1 MTILRW
7 LLPSVLPALCA
18 LAIVWRTDK
27 NREPVRI
34 VLGTYLLGIL
44 LSGVSFY
51 LEGKAAHFT
60 GLGVQADVAG
70 EAGALLFLFALV
82 APLRESM
89 KVAAAWPA
97 FKSRHFDEP
106 YDGVVYAS
114 ASALGFAT
122 LENALVLRTHPEGW
136 VWIARTLLAL
146 PAHVFFACLWGWAM
160 GRAKQSRTPSAYFP
174 VLFTMAV
181 GGHGFYIHFIYGRGP
196 GALLAAL
203 PLLLTMGAVSL
214 FIGRDLVR
222 AKNLLVDP
230 KDGRLR
236 AGVTRL
242 GMASIEALSRPPS
255 LKAFREVLQRR
266 RQPLL
271 FRWVFYGIFV
281 TFGAMVVGFASSI
294 VLGHFA
300 HVDFSVVDEHDVST
314 TAPVALLGAGFLAA
328 FPLSG
333 YLIARASAVR
343 TIAEPA
349 ASSALCIGLSL
360 VLMGFVAPVAL
371 VFALA
376 LAPIAFGLSCAGA
389 WVGRSS

>member
-1 MTILRW
+1 M
-7 LLPSVLPALCA
+7 
-18 LAIVWRTDK
+18 
-27 NREPVRI
+27 
-34 VLGTYLLGIL
+34 LGTYVLGVLLGAL
-44 LSGVSFY
+44 SFY
-51 LEGKAAHFT
+51 IESKAAAFT

-70 EAGALLFLFALV
+70 EASALLFLFALV

-97 FKSRHFDEP
+97 FKSKHFDEP

-122 LENALVLRTHPEGW
+122 LENAFVLHAHPEGW

-196 GALLAAL
+196 GALLAAI

-230 KDGRLR
+230 KDSRLR
-236 AGVTRL
+236 ASVTRL
-242 GMASIEALSRPPS
+242 SIASLEALSRPPT
-255 LKAFREVLQRR
+255 LKGFREALARR

-281 TFGAMVVGFASSI
+281 TFGAMVVGLAGST
-294 VLGHFA
+294 
-300 HVDFSVVDEHDVST
+300 ST
-314 TAPVALLGAGFLAA
+314 TCRRRRPWRCSGRGFWRRFRSAG
-328 FPLSG
+328 
-333 YLIARASAVR
+333 
-343 TIAEPA
+343 T
-349 ASSALCIGLSL
+349 
-360 VLMGFVAPVAL
+360 
-371 VFALA
+371 
-376 LAPIAFGLSCAGA
+376 
-389 WVGRSS
+389 